1 MHMARQCGVVHQDAV
16 VANHAV
22 VADVGIGHD
31 QVVIAQGRF
40 RTILD
45 GATVDRHAFTDD
57 VVITNHQAG
66 FLALVL
72 QVRRVL
78 THRGKLVDAIVLA
91 DSGRALE
98 DHVRPDDCPL
108 ADFHTCADDRPRA
121 DLDTVSQDGRRIDDC
136 ARVNQTHSLRS
147 AQMISAEQTGLPSTE
162 AWHSNFQI

>member
-121 DLDTVSQDGRRIDDC
+121 DLDAVSQNGCRIDDC
-136 ARVNQTHSLRS
+136 TRVNQTHSLRS